1 MKLYIDNINFGYEKS
16 GFKIKNLK
24 CDIEGFT
31 LLLGPNGS
39 GKTTLLKII
48 LGMLKPEKGRIM
60 YDGCDLVKMK
70 HRERA
75 KVISFIP
82 QFYSDIRGF
91 NVYDM
96 IMMGRYPYR
105 KSLIWREK
113 KEDAEKVRE
122 VIRKISLRSL
132 ENRYF
137 SELSG
142 GEKQKVIIA
151 RALAQESKIFLL
163 DEPTAHLDLK
173 NQIEILETLKRIKN
187 NRVILGVFHEP
198 FISLRYADKMI
209 LMDRCKIVYQ
219 GKPDLNSLFEFYGL
233 SDYTGQM

>member
-1 MKLYIDNINFGYEKS
+1 MKLYIEDINFGYRKS
-16 GFKIKNLK
+16 RFKMKDLK
-24 CDIEGFT
+24 CEVEGFT
-31 LLLGPNGS
+31 VLLGPNGS

-48 LGMLKPEKGRIM
+48 LGMLKPEKGKIV
-60 YDGCDLVKMK
+60 YNGQDLIKMRQ
-70 HRERA
+70 RERA

-105 KSLIWREK
+105 KGLIWREK
-113 KEDAEKVRE
+113 REDGERVRE
-122 VIRKISLRSL
+122 VIRKISLKSL
-132 ENRYF
+132 EKRYF

-173 NQIEILETLKRIKN
+173 NQIEILETLKRIKD
-187 NRVILGVFHEP
+187 NRIILGVFHEP
-198 FISLRYADKMI
+198 FISLKYADKMI
-209 LMDRCKIVYQ
+209 LMDRGKIVYQ
-219 GKPDLNSLFEFYGL
+219 GKPDINNLFKFYGL
-233 SDYTGQM
+233 PNYTGQV